1 MLPIEFAMPSRS
13 FMAKHKLS
21 MNLPQLTVLLELQS
35 SFFYKAIA
43 FFDLMINSRNNLR
56 LKSRAAVQNCVQ
68 NCVAMVRIF
77 EIMVRI
83 S

>member
-13 FMAKHKLS
+13 FMAKQAVDES
-21 MNLPQLTVLLELQS
+21 ASIDVLLELQS
-35 SFFYKAIA
+35 SLFYKAIA